1 MAKQVFSVRGMHCS
15 ACVMTLEGLEDEL
28 AGIRS
33 LKVSLHKQRA
43 EIDYDEKKI
52 TEDGIRRAFERAGY
66 GLAPSLTP

>member
-1 MAKQVFSVRGMHCS
+1 MAKQVFNVKGMHCS
-15 ACVMTLEGLEDEL
+15 GCVMTLEGLEDEL

-52 TEDGIRRAFERAGY
+52 SEDEIRRAFEREGY
-66 GLAPSLTP
+66 GLVRA